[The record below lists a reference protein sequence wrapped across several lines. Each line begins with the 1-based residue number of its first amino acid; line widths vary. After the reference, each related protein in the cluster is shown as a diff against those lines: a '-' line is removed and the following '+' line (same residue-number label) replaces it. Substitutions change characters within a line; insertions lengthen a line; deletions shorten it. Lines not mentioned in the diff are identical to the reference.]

1 METAPERKT
10 GKQQRNVAERC
21 VSPYSRRA
29 GRRGL
34 GKTYKVVYGE
44 TRGRIRDYGTTKET
58 NRNTQRGV
66 GWKIRITE
74 AARDISSH
82 TQRNG
87 GVALRTTGKPYL
99 FHRETH
105 FRVCSSDAAETDVG
119 EIMRRRCARV
129 RLPYRLQVRNGSNT
143 TKEGLQGRV

>member
-1 METAPERKT
+1 MTTNPEKKT
-10 GKQQRNVAERC
+10 GKQQRNGAQRR
-21 VSPYSRRA
+21 VSPYSHRA
-29 GRRGL
+29 GRRGH
-34 GKTYKVVYGE
+34 GKTYKRVYGE
-44 TRGRIRDYGTTKET
+44 TRGNIRDYGTPKEDK
-58 NRNTQRGV
+58 RNTHRGV
-66 GWKIRITE
+66 GWKIMITE
-74 AARDISSH
+74 ATRDISSH